1 MNDICES
8 AIRVLLCRNK
18 IMIDDMMWEF
28 TTGARI
34 NHIMVG
40 IMAVWP
46 WEFQKLLI
54 TGLGHPTG

>member
-1 MNDICES
+1 M
-8 AIRVLLCRNK
+8 
-18 IMIDDMMWEF
+18 MMWEF